1 MASRFMIVNKSLDPL
16 EFNSFTLNPG
26 GSTVVEARE
35 MHNDPAYPKYLALQK
50 ITLVEYVESGITKEM
65 NGRGMI
71 KRGVISSA
79 VPAAENITTPEPSLT
94 SKQEEEKAEEE
105 PPAPVVPVEEE
116 PAPIPPKE
124 DGWVG
129 EEKQAEVVEAAP
141 VAPVE
146 EVKEEPKKKKGKKSQ
161 SV

>member
-1 MASRFMIVNKSLDPL
+1 MASRFMIVNKSLDKL
-16 EFNSFTLNPG
+16 EFNQFILEPG
-26 GSTVVEARE
+26 GSTVVESRD

-65 NGRGMI
+65 NGKGMI

-79 VPAAENITTPEPSLT
+79 VPAAENITTPESTDSFT

-105 PPAPVVPVEEE
+105 PPAPVPPVEGVKEVLPEPEPVVAEE
-116 PAPIPPKE
+116 
-124 DGWVG
+124 V
-129 EEKQAEVVEAAP
+129 

-146 EVKEEPKKKKGKKSQ
+146 PLPSEEAPKKKKGKKS
-161 SV
+161 